1 MEHESNH
8 GSDEGETRGL
18 SLRPAWATLQSW
30 RQSLECMP
38 SMLGAL
44 NQTMSEK
51 GGGERK
57 RGAGSLEED
66 AVQVMWIMEGPQIE
80 EKS

>member
-1 MEHESNH
+1 MEHD
-8 GSDEGETRGL
+8 SDEGETRGL

-38 SMLGAL
+38 SMIGAL

-57 RGAGSLEED
+57 RGQE
-66 AVQVMWIMEGPQIE
+66 V
-80 EKS
+80 